1 MAQMNK
7 IEEHDGRM
15 TIYYRKCNGEIKMI
29 SDGIHDMSIFGDER
43 SDYELIWDCLVIDKV
58 QEIKAYPNLFF
69 INHEM
74 HQVEVKQNLAK
85 VYKRVGN

>member
-1 MAQMNK
+1 MTQMNTL
-7 IEEHDGRM
+7 EEHDSRM
-15 TIYYRKCNGEIKMI
+15 TVFYRKCNGEIKMI
-29 SDGIHDMSIFGDER
+29 SDGIHDMSIFGEEQN
-43 SDYELIWDCLVIDKV
+43 DYELIWDYLVMDKV
-58 QEIKAYPNLFF
+58 QEIKDYPNLFF